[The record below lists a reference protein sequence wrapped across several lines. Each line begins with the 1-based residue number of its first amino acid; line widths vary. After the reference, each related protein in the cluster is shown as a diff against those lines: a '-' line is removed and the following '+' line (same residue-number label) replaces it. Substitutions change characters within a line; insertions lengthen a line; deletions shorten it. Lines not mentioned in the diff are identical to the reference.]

1 MKDVC
6 CATGE
11 HCERRGSCH
20 PGLARIFLSLLFVI
34 GGAGLLM
41 NFENTTGFVAMGL
54 KPFGLAGMASLAL
67 IIAIILKLG
76 GGLMLLFGYRIRLAA
91 NMLIVFVALTM
102 VMYHLQWG
110 GENGQ
115 TQMTTFFKNLAI
127 IGGLLLVSHTGD
139 CCVRK
144 EESKA

>member
-11 HCERRGSCH
+11 HCAERGSCH
-20 PGLARIFLSLLFVI
+20 PGLGRILLSLLFVV

-41 NFENTTGFVAMGL
+41 NFESTTGYVAMGL

-67 IIAIILKLG
+67 IVAIILKLG

-102 VMYHLQWG
+102 VMYHLDWT
-110 GENGQ
+110 GEQGQ
-115 TQMTTFFKNLAI
+115 MQMTTFLKNLAI

-139 CCVRK
+139 CCVK
-144 EESKA
+144 KSESKA